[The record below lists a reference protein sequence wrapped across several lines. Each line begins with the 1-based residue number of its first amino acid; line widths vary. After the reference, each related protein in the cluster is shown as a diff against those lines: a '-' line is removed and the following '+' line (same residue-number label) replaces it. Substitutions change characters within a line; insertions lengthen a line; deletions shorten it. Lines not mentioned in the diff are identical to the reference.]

1 MAKLYSVRPNVIRVY
16 HCRAPSPDRRAAALG
31 VCLTLALVAS
41 TAFGIFLMVLVRLSP
56 FYRDFFDRHGYDPDF
71 FGIPLLITPL
81 IMFVFN
87 LNRTYLE
94 FREEEGAVIH
104 RGLFTRSRVARFS
117 ELGDIR
123 LETLRL
129 DNGGVMFQYL
139 VFWKNELLQ
148 NPIPLSP
155 PVDSAHRLETH
166 GEEIVPLLR
175 QMLESAAVPA
185 GTEEPAT
192 HPVRPAAKPF
202 FIHRG
207 AVHSHTYMFEPLL
220 WLCLAAGMAAWAYF
234 CDYWI
239 VYRAILI
246 VLSLAFCVAIY
257 FEHTA
262 LHIDTD
268 RRIIV
273 ERTCLGLRQR
283 EYPLSKF
290 GTFVFMHMPP
300 LIEVVFH
307 SLNDAGLKITIGTF
321 VSFET
326 AKEALQESASIVGI
340 DFTADSPPSP
350 NQ

>member
-1 MAKLYSVRPNVIRVY
+1 MARLYSVRPNGIRVY

-31 VCLTLALVAS
+31 FCLTLVLAAS
-41 TAFGIFLMVLVRLSP
+41 AAFGIFLIVLVRLSP
-56 FYRDFFDRHGYDPDF
+56 FYRDFFDRHGYDPEF
-71 FGIPLLITPL
+71 FGVPLLITPL

-94 FREEEGAVIH
+94 FREEEEAVIH
-104 RGLFTRSRVARFS
+104 KGLFTRTRIARFS

-139 VFWKNELLQ
+139 VFWKDELLK

-155 PVDSAHRLETH
+155 PVDSAYRLETH

-175 QMLESAAVPA
+175 QMLERSTLSA
-185 GTEEPAT
+185 GTEEPAV
-192 HPVRPAAKPF
+192 HRARIVIKPF
-202 FIHRG
+202 FTRQG
-207 AVHSHTYMFEPLL
+207 AVHGRAFLFEPML

-239 VYRAILI
+239 VYRTILI
-246 VLSLAFCVAIY
+246 VLSLAFCVAIF

-262 LHIDTD
+262 LYIDTD
-268 RRIIV
+268 KRIIV
-273 ERTCLGLRQR
+273 EHTCLGLRKR
-283 EYPLSKF
+283 EYPLSAF
-290 GTFVFMHMPP
+290 GRFMVMHMPP
-300 LIEVVFH
+300 LVEVVFR
-307 SLNDAGLKITIGTF
+307 SLNDAGPKVTIGTF

-340 DFTADSPPSP
+340 DYTADSPPSP